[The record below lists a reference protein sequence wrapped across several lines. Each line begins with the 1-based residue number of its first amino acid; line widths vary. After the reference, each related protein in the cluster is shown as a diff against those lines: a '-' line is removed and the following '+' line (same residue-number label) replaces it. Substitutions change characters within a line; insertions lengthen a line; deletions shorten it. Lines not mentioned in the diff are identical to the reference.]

1 VQVGRLQLAPVLNIV
16 DLVLNVVS
24 SMLVVAAIGLAVAW
38 REPRARSLRARPE
51 SEAAQDAAEAL
62 LNPNTWPGVWRET
75 GGALDRGR
83 GRRRTSDGRAPC
95 AASIA

>member
-62 LNPNTWPGVWRET
+62 LNPNTRPGVWRET
-75 GGALDRGR
+75 GAHSTEVEVGAGP
-83 GRRRTSDGRAPC
+83 RTGARHALHR
-95 AASIA
+95 